1 MDTYEEKTA
10 RNPGPDENGTVP
22 GFAHPEAQEIAELIR
37 RNNERKKEEQKRGA
51 SVLIP
56 LVWKDGEPHLL
67 FEVRAYDLKVQPGEV
82 CFPGGRIENGETPED
97 AVLRELSEELFIQRD
112 QVRILGMMEEIVGS
126 RGYPVFV
133 FAGEISGYDGRFS
146 ADEVAEVQLRPL
158 SWFLTHEPER
168 YPARSYT
175 ELDPGFPFERIPGG
189 KSYPWGFRKYDI
201 PFYMGTSPVLWGMT
215 ARITASFCNL
225 LKHKEELL

>member
-1 MDTYEEKTA
+1 MDINEEKSVRDAGPCGSVGTA
-10 RNPGPDENGTVP
+10 SYAP
-22 GFAHPEAQEIAELIR
+22 AEALEIAELIR
-37 RNNERKKEEQKRGA
+37 RNNELKKAEPKRGA

-82 CFPGGRIENGETPED
+82 CFPGGRIEEGETPQD
-97 AVLRELSEELFIQRD
+97 AVLREVSEELFVRKE
-112 QVRILGMMEEIVGS
+112 QVRILGLLEEIVGS
-126 RGYPVFV
+126 RGYPVYVFV
-133 FAGEISGYDGRFS
+133 GVIDGYDGSFS

-168 YPARSYT
+168 YPARTYT

-201 PFYMGTSPVLWGMT
+201 PFYMETSPVLWGMT
-215 ARITASFCNL
+215 ARITASFCSL
-225 LKHKEELL
+225 LKKKEELL